1 LSWGQALSPPS
12 IFILSLIE
20 KTGFSY
26 ENGHDSPWKTIVP
39 DEKVIAFS
47 I

>member
-1 LSWGQALSPPS
+1 MGGQALSHPS
-12 IFILSLIE
+12 IYVLSFIG
-20 KTGFSY
+20 KMGFSY

-47 I
+47 Y